1 MKNFI
6 EKEFI
11 KYYLGNTQIR
21 NHVDAVHAVPP
32 YADQFTGEIV
42 TGLINKINCSGIIS
56 KVSRKKIDLNRRRN
70 VNNKEAI
77 DEYRNAIHSILTY
90 LSLFEENNQI
100 LKQPYLHL
108 AIHGMKDTHNKEI
121 IIGTRNGES
130 CSSDIKRWFVDEVSR
145 YYENIIADQIFP
157 GDSSKSVHRLGDCI
171 SDLSYKGYGDNF
183 NTIQIEIN
191 RTLRENHRQKL
202 ISILSDIIIDFNK
215 KFV

>member
-21 NHVDAVHAVPP
+21 THVDAVHAVPP

-42 TGLINKINCSGIIS
+42 MGLINKINCSGIIS
-56 KVSRKKIDLNRRRN
+56 KVSRKKIDLNRRRD

-121 IIGTRNGES
+121 IIGTKVITIVAITPKSMFSLIINNSPEIIAKLADRKNLFNES
-130 CSSDIKRWFVDEVSR
+130 KRLEWESDI
-145 YYENIIADQIFP
+145 
-157 GDSSKSVHRLGDCI
+157 C
-171 SDLSYKGYGDNF
+171 
-183 NTIQIEIN
+183 T
-191 RTLRENHRQKL
+191 
-202 ISILSDIIIDFNK
+202 
-215 KFV
+215 

>member
-11 KYYLGNTQIR
+11 KYYLGNTKIR

-42 TGLINKINCSGIIS
+42 MGLINKINCSGIIS
-56 KVSRKKIDLNRRRN
+56 KVSRKKIDLNRRRD

-90 LSLFEENNQI
+90 LILFEENNQI

-121 IIGTRNGES
+121 IIGTRHGES
-130 CSSDIKRWFVDEVSR
+130 CSSDIKRWIVDEVSR

-157 GDSSKSVHRLGDCI
+157 GDS
-171 SDLSYKGYGDNF
+171 
-183 NTIQIEIN
+183 
-191 RTLRENHRQKL
+191 
-202 ISILSDIIIDFNK
+202 
-215 KFV
+215 